1 MPGKRINPRL
11 AKLHRSYSVE
21 EAAQTLRVHKGSVRN
36 WIKAGLPTVHE
47 TRPILILG
55 SELRDWLEK
64 RRKAAKRPCPPG
76 TIYCFKCREPRP
88 PALGMVEYVPMN
100 AKSGNLKAMCAD
112 CETFMHRRTA
122 LASIEAVMPNL
133 DVQIREAP
141 ASLIE
146 RTEPSLNCDK
156 MTEQ

>member
-11 AKLHRSYSVE
+11 AKLSRSYSVE
-21 EAAQTLRVHKGSVRN
+21 EVTRTLGVHKGSVRN
-36 WIKAGLPTVHE
+36 WIKAGLPTVRE

-55 SELRDWLEK
+55 SELRGWLEK

-133 DVQIREAP
+133 DIQIREAP

-146 RTEPSLNCDK
+146 RPEPSLNCDN

>member
-1 MPGKRINPRL
+1 MSGKRINPRL

-21 EAAQTLRVHKGSVRN
+21 EVTRTLGVHKGSVRN
-36 WIKAGLPTVHE
+36 WIKAGLPTVE
-47 TRPILILG
+47 GTRPVLILG
-55 SELRDWLEK
+55 IELRGWLEK

-112 CETFMHRRTA
+112 CETFMHRRTR
-122 LASIEAVMPNL
+122 LGSIDAVMPNL

-146 RTEPSLNCDK
+146 RTEPSLNCDN

>member
-1 MPGKRINPRL
+1 MSAKRINPRL
-11 AKLHRSYSVE
+11 AKIHRSYSVE
-21 EAAQTLRVHKGSVRN
+21 EVARTLGVHKGSVRN

-47 TRPILILG
+47 TRPVLILG
-55 SELRDWLEK
+55 IELRGWLEK

-76 TIYCFKCREPRP
+76 TIYCFKCRDPRP
-88 PALGMVEYVPMN
+88 PALGMVEYAPMN
-100 AKSGNLKAMCAD
+100 AKSGMLKALCGE
-112 CETFMHRRTA
+112 CGTLMHVRARLDA
-122 LASIEAVMPNL
+122 IPARMPNL

-146 RTEPSLNCDK
+146 RMEPSLNCAK